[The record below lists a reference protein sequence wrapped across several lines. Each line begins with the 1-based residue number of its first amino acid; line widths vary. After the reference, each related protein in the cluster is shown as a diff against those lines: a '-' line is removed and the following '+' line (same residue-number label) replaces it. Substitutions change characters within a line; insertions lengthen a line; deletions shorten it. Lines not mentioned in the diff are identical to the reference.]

1 MKRRLGECVDAHC
14 SQSKPTVPRGAE
26 MSSELL
32 VAGTRHVPELKTLY
46 RVAAY
51 RKEMNEGHHHC
62 RPMWNLKAIIA
73 LG

>member
-1 MKRRLGECVDAHC
+1 MRNIVINNNKKAP
-14 SQSKPTVPRGAE
+14 SGAE

-32 VAGTRHVPELKTLY
+32 VAGARYVQEKKTLY

-51 RKEMNEGHHHC
+51 RKEMNDCHHHC
-62 RPMWNLKAIIA
+62 RPGWNLKAIIA